1 MKILYIINNLN
12 IGGATDALICILKN
26 STYDSRKI
34 ICKNNYL
41 ADISNLDIEV
51 EEGNGRLVFDTFIQA
66 EYDLIH
72 WFRAES
78 ALLFEE
84 LCMEMVAQKRI
95 LSIVTTVCQYP
106 REFRLRLTPNEIKY
120 NQCIVFIDK
129 HAYACKFNKSILNDR
144 KQMIYFGIHYDENLY
159 TRYNKLSP
167 IGENVDVKFG
177 RGSSLNKCPKDMIA
191 WFSKI
196 NVPQKKFCV
205 VGVGDKPG
213 WLKKEITKYKLET
226 NVEIIPHLNFDE
238 WLLKVSSFDIFLYQI
253 PLNSYSSIDGTM
265 QAAMLLSKPIVYYG
279 SESPKE
285 LIEHGVS
292 GFIANNKR
300 EFIHYATLLATD
312 TELRLQIGQKANERL
327 ISEFNWKV
335 TVENYRTLYQKV
347 LSLEPTKSV
356 LSFQYVFLYN
366 LARIIYLIRFNLVS
380 LFPKKKRKEFK
391 CVILNLLGYIKFYS

>member
-26 STYDSRKI
+26 CTCDSRKI

-41 ADISNLDIEV
+41 GDISNLDIEV
-51 EEGNGRLVFDTFIQA
+51 EEGNGRFVFDTFIQA

-95 LSIVTTVCQYP
+95 LPIVTTVCQYP

-167 IGENVDVKFG
+167 VGESVDVKFG
-177 RGSSLNKCPKDMIA
+177 RGSSLNKCPKNMIA

-196 NVPQKKFCV
+196 NIPQKQFCI
-205 VGVGDKPG
+205 VGVGDKPE

-226 NVEIIPHLNFDE
+226 NVEIIPHLNFEE

-265 QAAMLLSKPIVYYG
+265 QAAMLFSKPIVYYG
-279 SESPKE
+279 SEPPKE

-292 GFIANNKR
+292 GFIANNKS

-312 TELRLQIGQKANERL
+312 IELRIRMGQKANERL
-327 ISEFNWKV
+327 LSEFNWKV
-335 TVENYRTLYQKV
+335 TVENYKTLYQKV
-347 LSLEPTKSV
+347 LSLEPTESV
-356 LSFQYVFLYN
+356 LPFQYLFLYN
-366 LARIIYLIRFNLVS
+366 LARIIYIIRFNLVS

-391 CVILNLLGYIKFYS
+391 RIIVNLFRK

>member
-12 IGGATDALICILKN
+12 IGGATDALICILQNCSCN
-26 STYDSRKI
+26 SRRI

-41 ADISNLDIEV
+41 SNVDNLNINV
-51 EEGNGRLVFDTFIQA
+51 EEGNGRLVFDTFIQD

-84 LCMEMVAQKRI
+84 LCMEMIVQKRV
-95 LSIVTTVCQYP
+95 LPIVTTVCQYP

-144 KQMIYFGIHYDENLY
+144 KQMIYFGIHYDENLF
-159 TRYNKLSP
+159 TRYNKLST
-167 IGENVDVKFG
+167 ISDSVDVRFG
-177 RGSSLNKCPKDMIA
+177 RGSSLNKCPKNMIA

-196 NVPQKKFCV
+196 NVSQKQFCI
-205 VGVGDKPG
+205 VGVGDEPE

-226 NVEIIPHLNFDE
+226 NVEIIPHLNFED
-238 WLLKVSSFDIFLYQI
+238 WLLKVSSFDVFLYQI

-265 QAAMLLSKPIVYYG
+265 QAAMLFSKPIVYYG
-279 SESPKE
+279 SEPPKE

-300 EFIHYATLLATD
+300 EFIHYATLLGTN
-312 TELRLQIGQKANERL
+312 TELRQRMGQKANERI
-327 ISEFNWKV
+327 ISKFDWKV
-335 TVENYRTLYQKV
+335 TVENYTTLYQKV
-347 LSLEPTKSV
+347 LSEEPTES
-356 LSFQYVFLYN
+356 LLTFQYLFSYNIAKTLYQ
-366 LARIIYLIRFNLVS
+366 IRFNFVNI
-380 LFPKKKRKEFK
+380 FPEKERKELKRKIF
-391 CVILNLLGYIKFYS
+391 NLFGI

>member
-1 MKILYIINNLN
+1 MKILYVINNLN

-26 STYDSRKI
+26 STCDSRKI

-41 ADISNLDIEV
+41 ADVSNLNIEV
-51 EEGNGRLVFDTFIQA
+51 EEGDGRLVFDTFVKA

-84 LCMEMVAQKRI
+84 LCMEIVAQKRI
-95 LSIVTTVCQYP
+95 LPIITTVCQYP
-106 REFRLRLTPNEIKY
+106 RDFRLRLTPNEIKY

-159 TRYNKLSP
+159 TKYNKLSL

-177 RGSSLNKCPKDMIA
+177 RGSSLNKCPKNMIA

-196 NVPQKKFCV
+196 NVLQKQFCV
-205 VGVGDKPG
+205 VGVGDKPE
-213 WLKKEITKYKLET
+213 WLNKEILKHKLET
-226 NVEIIPHLNFDE
+226 SVEIIPHLNFDE

-265 QAAMLLSKPIVYYG
+265 QAAMLFSKPIVYYG

-335 TVENYRTLYQKV
+335 TVENYKTLYQKV
-347 LSLEPTKSV
+347 LSLEPTKSL

-366 LARIIYLIRFNLVS
+366 IARIIYLIRFNLVS
-380 LFPKKKRKEFK
+380 LFPEKKRKEFK
-391 CVILNLLGYIKFYS
+391 RVILNLFRI